1 MGPLS
6 PLNEHAPITTLNI
19 IPISALGPLSLIL
32 TLKHA
37 PLLHYF
43 FFFLSFLFLHIYL
56 LDTPFI
62 IPHHL
67 VKVIKKMPSSR
78 YTPSAYGD
86 IDSGGWDNPP
96 PHSQIC
102 KGPRSFPDPPRYAS
116 WNHDMC
122 QDCGEIENPRS
133 RSDKPPIQKND
144 HVPEQSQ
151 PRGRGQLR
159 APSIDNDNWSPAPA
173 RKEPVRIEPPKSNNG
188 DDWGPTPT
196 PPDQAPPSNNNDDGG
211 DWGVP
216 APPARSIKN
225 GNGNGN
231 GNLNSSIPSRFQY
244 RSTSRYDDE
253 EDIED
258 DGDIPPPTS
267 DPVHGAYV
275 AWTGVV

>member
-1 MGPLS
+1 
-6 PLNEHAPITTLNI
+6 
-19 IPISALGPLSLIL
+19 
-32 TLKHA
+32 
-37 PLLHYF
+37 
-43 FFFLSFLFLHIYL
+43 
-56 LDTPFI
+56 
-62 IPHHL
+62 
-67 VKVIKKMPSSR
+67 MPSSR

-102 KGPRSFPDPPRYAS
+102 KGPRSFPDPPRHAS

-122 QDCGEIENPRS
+122 QDCGIIEKPRS
-133 RSDKPPIQKND
+133 RSDKPPIQQTTND
-144 HVPEQSQ
+144 HEQ

-159 APSIDNDNWSPAPA
+159 APSIENDNWSPAPA
-173 RKEPVRIEPPKSNNG
+173 RNEPVRIEAPKSNGG
-188 DDWGPTPT
+188 DDWGVPTT
-196 PPDQAPPSNNNDDGG
+196 NNNDQAPQSNGNDDGG

-216 APPARSIKN
+216 APPARSISN

-231 GNLNSSIPSRFQY
+231 GNGNNDSSFPASRTNY
-244 RSTSRYDDE
+244 RSTSRYDEE

-275 AWTGVV
+275 PWTGVT